1 MTHII
6 LPATPRPQDDLQTV
20 VETRTREWHFHIYFL
35 LQSPTE
41 TAAALALRDAV
52 LRLRR
57 DGAFVAVPL
66 HRVNKYPIGPHPA
79 GSYEIW
85 VPDSSFS
92 DVFFYL
98 ATNRGNLSVLIHP
111 LTSQQRRDHETRN
124 GWLGTPWP
132 IYLDGLPRESDEV
145 PLQYPELGLGWSTAP
160 EEEISLDERRKKGA
174 KVEAL
179 LAKDP
184 EAAPAPVD

>member
-1 MTHII
+1 MTQVT
-6 LPATPRPQDDLQTV
+6 LPTALGPQEDLQTV
-20 VETRTREWHFHIYFL
+20 VESRTREWHFHIYFL

-41 TAAALALRDAV
+41 TAAALALRNAV

-66 HRVNKYPIGPHPA
+66 HRVNKEPIGPHPA

-85 VPDSSFS
+85 VPDTSFS
-92 DVFFYL
+92 EVFFYL
-98 ATNRGNLSVLIHP
+98 ATNRGNLSILIHP

-124 GWLGTPWP
+124 AWLGTPWP
-132 IYLDGLPRESDEV
+132 IYLDGLPRKSDEV
-145 PLQYPELGLGWSTAP
+145 PLQYPELRLGWSAAP
-160 EEEISLDERRKKGA
+160 EDEISLDERRRRGA
-174 KVEAL
+174 KIEAL
-179 LAKDP
+179 LANDP

>member
-1 MTHII
+1 MTMVTR
-6 LPATPRPQDDLQTV
+6 PAPPPPQTDLKTV
-20 VETRTREWHFHIYFL
+20 VESRNREWHFHIYFL
-35 LQSPTE
+35 IQSQSE

-66 HRVNKYPIGPHPA
+66 FRVNHYPIGPHPA

-98 ATNRGNLSVLIHP
+98 SANRGNLSILVHP
-111 LTSQQRRDHETRN
+111 LTSDQRGDHETRN
-124 GWLGTPWP
+124 AWMGTPWP
-132 IYLDGLPRESDEV
+132 IFLDGLPVEGEI
-145 PLQYPELGLGWSTAP
+145 PLQYPELGLGWSTSP
-160 EEEISLDERRKKGA
+160 TREISLEERRRKGA
-174 KVEAL
+174 EVEAL
-179 LAKDP
+179 LANDP
-184 EAAPAPVD
+184 EAAPAPKD